1 MTRPQETYHATTSA
15 QAGAVHRRQ
24 LHRLGYT
31 RKMIRG
37 EIAKR
42 ALEPVGTDLFV
53 ISGVEGGWRQQAWC
67 ALLES
72 GPDTVLSHRSAAAL
86 HEIGGFTMD
95 RLDVLEVENKDHSG
109 TLGTRHRTSW
119 LPNDHRT
126 SSKGLPTTTLARTVF
141 DLAGLSSVRRLRA
154 GRPYVAEPRVARAL
168 DDAIVKR
175 GLGTGELADV
185 VATLGRRGRPGTV
198 LMRRLVAERGE
209 GYVATESELE
219 DLVRAILARYDI
231 AQPGRQRVL
240 GGELP
245 IGRVDFVYLDARL
258 VIEADGRR
266 HHTALL
272 DADRDRWRDLELTA
286 AGFRVIRVTWQQ
298 LVQDPE
304 RFVAALSRAL
314 RAPSPAELRV

>member
-1 MTRPQETYHATTSA
+1 MTGPQVTYHATTAA

-24 LHRLGYT
+24 LHCLGYT
-31 RKMIRG
+31 RKMIRS
-37 EIAKR
+37 EVAKH
-42 ALEPVGTDLFV
+42 ALEPLGSDVFV
-53 ISGVEGGWRQQAWC
+53 IAGVDGGWRQRAWC

-72 GPDTVLSHRSAAAL
+72 GPGTVLSHRSAASL

-95 RLDVLEVENKDHSG
+95 RLDILELENKDHAG
-109 TLGTRHRTSW
+109 TRGTRHRTSW
-119 LPNDHRT
+119 LPKDHLTCVQGLACT
-126 SSKGLPTTTLARTVF
+126 SLARTVF
-141 DLAGLSSVRRLRA
+141 DLAGLSSVRRLRS
-154 GRPYVAEPRVARAL
+154 GRPYVAEPRVERAL
-168 DDAIVKR
+168 DDAMVKR
-175 GLGTGELADV
+175 GLSTGELADV
-185 VATLGRRGRPGTV
+185 VATLGRRGRPGTA
-198 LMRRLVAERGE
+198 LMRRLTADRGE

-219 DLVRAILARYDI
+219 DLLRAILQRYGI
-231 AQPGRQRVL
+231 AQPDRQRVL
-240 GGELP
+240 GDELP

-258 VIEADGRR
+258 VLEADGRR

-314 RAPSPAELRV
+314 GAPSRPELRV